1 MARDG
6 RKRGYSQAFQ
16 LMMNAVPNRRAQ
28 IPRTMT
34 ASALS
39 EASTPLEF
47 AWCNKENEKPF
58 DNDMYSPFLDSP
70 ATPPPSFCWPA
81 DLKPFPLPPPQ
92 VKVQPDE
99 PRPLQTLIQIPYKNT
114 PSSKLSSSPIG
125 RSSFRP
131 ALALGSSPSDKGSI
145 LDMPSTGPGPT
156 IFEDNIAMSGSSWFG
171 LPLTPSELPMQD
183 LSLGSD
189 PVCPLPALPT
199 LRKIPRDRTTV
210 HIGSVSDWYTCFPNN
225 PILDTDIMIV
235 FDKSRDA
242 VKMNVHTL
250 CAASTFFATIF
261 SVPWV
266 PEFGQVRILR
276 LRDDFPYAILAL
288 LDFISTGAYSMH
300 DTMRTRFPTTN
311 VLDLHIHAYLAG
323 SRYGMP
329 QLASHA
335 LMQYIALG
343 KMCLRM
349 PFDLLLPSNGTN
361 DEDLMQLDS
370 LFPPPHAGNAIVRAW
385 LESVAMLW
393 NKTVDRD
400 DEMRRDVLEVVKHY
414 LSKLVKVPLFGML
427 MREVEGF
434 ARDVE
439 ESLLEDGVEMRTY
452 WVPVVQGRG
461 RVTFG

>member
-1 MARDG
+1 MWRRAPSALLLCFNCYSLRPERRNKIEWCSYYLFLIVQPSQLLPLKPRHLDAACTLSPTLGSKVYVPHYTSMARDG

-210 HIGSVSDWYTCFPNN
+210 HIGSVSDWYTY
-225 PILDTDIMIV
+225 V
-235 FDKSRDA
+235 
-242 VKMNVHTL
+242 
-250 CAASTFFATIF
+250 
-261 SVPWV
+261 
-266 PEFGQVRILR
+266 
-276 LRDDFPYAILAL
+276 L
-288 LDFISTGAYSMH
+288 L
-300 DTMRTRFPTTN
+300 
-311 VLDLHIHAYLAG
+311 
-323 SRYGMP
+323 
-329 QLASHA
+329 
-335 LMQYIALG
+335 
-343 KMCLRM
+343 
-349 PFDLLLPSNGTN
+349 SN
-361 DEDLMQLDS
+361 
-370 LFPPPHAGNAIVRAW
+370 
-385 LESVAMLW
+385 
-393 NKTVDRD
+393 
-400 DEMRRDVLEVVKHY
+400 
-414 LSKLVKVPLFGML
+414 
-427 MREVEGF
+427 
-434 ARDVE
+434 
-439 ESLLEDGVEMRTY
+439 
-452 WVPVVQGRG
+452 
-461 RVTFG
+461 

>member
-1 MARDG
+1 
-6 RKRGYSQAFQ
+6 
-16 LMMNAVPNRRAQ
+16 
-28 IPRTMT
+28 
-34 ASALS
+34 
-39 EASTPLEF
+39 
-47 AWCNKENEKPF
+47 
-58 DNDMYSPFLDSP
+58 
-70 ATPPPSFCWPA
+70 
-81 DLKPFPLPPPQ
+81 
-92 VKVQPDE
+92 
-99 PRPLQTLIQIPYKNT
+99 
-114 PSSKLSSSPIG
+114 
-125 RSSFRP
+125 
-131 ALALGSSPSDKGSI
+131 
-145 LDMPSTGPGPT
+145 
-156 IFEDNIAMSGSSWFG
+156 
-171 LPLTPSELPMQD
+171 
-183 LSLGSD
+183 
-189 PVCPLPALPT
+189 
-199 LRKIPRDRTTV
+199 
-210 HIGSVSDWYTCFPNN
+210 
-225 PILDTDIMIV
+225 
-235 FDKSRDA
+235 
-242 VKMNVHTL
+242 
-250 CAASTFFATIF
+250 
-261 SVPWV
+261 
-266 PEFGQVRILR
+266 
-276 LRDDFPYAILAL
+276 
-288 LDFISTGAYSMH
+288 MH